1 MQAEQFLQLLR
12 QSLNDYQLTRSEKT
26 DLKSWL
32 ESAGPEPPVISQL
45 RNAAF
50 DLARTAISSQPAEGP
65 SILAWLEDVVRLLHP
80 QQTASTDLYARAWFS
95 PQDDCPREIC
105 SIISTAR
112 HSIDLCVFTITD
124 DRLTSAVIAAHQRG
138 IRVRIITDNEKTADP
153 GSDAQRFQ
161 DAGIPLRI
169 DHTQWHMHHKY
180 AIFDRVMLL
189 NGSYN
194 WTRGAAE
201 NNEENFLVLNH
212 QPLVSRYQEQ
222 FELLWEKL
230 AAFAGS

>member
-1 MQAEQFLQLLR
+1 MTLGPHGLLRVGIIAADEPVAASAVEHADGLMEEQPQPPFRVAPEGTEPRAHLQL
-12 QSLNDYQLTRSEKT
+12 
-26 DLKSWL
+26 
-32 ESAGPEPPVISQL
+32 V
-45 RNAAF
+45 
-50 DLARTAISSQPAEGP
+50 
-65 SILAWLEDVVRLLHP
+65 
-80 QQTASTDLYARAWFS
+80 
-95 PQDDCPREIC
+95 
-105 SIISTAR
+105 
-112 HSIDLCVFTITD
+112 
-124 DRLTSAVIAAHQRG
+124 
-138 IRVRIITDNEKTADP
+138 
-153 GSDAQRFQ
+153 
-161 DAGIPLRI
+161 PLRI

-212 QPLVSRYQEQ
+212 QPLVNRYQEQ